1 MQSSIAVSDE
11 NMSRITPKPIIA
23 HVVKT
28 WKVPPGMTYALVED
42 MEQSV
47 WVVQSCPAGTQFWTV
62 AQAENLPSGRYTRK
76 ALREAIELGKA
87 RETLLAERKA
97 ALLAEKSRVRP
108 ALPPRYA
115 PVASRRSVRTTKPV
129 LTNTGKALVAV

>member
-1 MQSSIAVSDE
+1 
-11 NMSRITPKPIIA
+11 MSRIAPKPIIA
-23 HVVKT
+23 RVVKT
-28 WKVPPGMTYALVED
+28 WRVPPGMTYALVED

-62 AQAENLPSGRYTRK
+62 AQAQDLPSGRYTRK
-76 ALREAIELGKA
+76 SLREAIEMGKA
-87 RETLLAERKA
+87 HENLLSERKA

-115 PVASRRSVRTTKPV
+115 PFVAPRRSVRTTKPV

>member
-1 MQSSIAVSDE
+1 MNRIA
-11 NMSRITPKPIIA
+11 PKPIIA
-23 HVVKT
+23 RVVKT
-28 WKVPPGMTYALVED
+28 WRVPPGMTYALVED

-62 AQAENLPSGRYTRK
+62 AQAQNLPSGRLTRK
-76 ALREAIELGKA
+76 SLREAIEMGKA
-87 RETLLAERKA
+87 HETVLSERRA

-108 ALPPRYA
+108 ALPPRYV
-115 PVASRRSVRTTKPV
+115 PIASRRSVRTTKPV